1 MNRQIAAFRFCA
13 RRYESGEP
21 VQITVRGSRIASVE
35 PAWPGQAFLD
45 WPWVAPGLFDLQVN
59 GYGGIWFSSPTV
71 TSSEVATA
79 VRQFLPHGVTCIL
92 PTLITNSHAALLQG
106 FRAVAEACRNDP
118 VVDRMVMGCHLEG
131 PWLSSLDGPRGAHPR
146 EHIRTADWGEFSE
159 LQAASEG
166 RIRLVTIAPES
177 PGALDF
183 IGRAVAAGVT
193 ISIGH
198 TAATTAE
205 IAAAVAQGAKLS
217 THLGNGC
224 HLQLPRHPNYVWDQ
238 LGDPRLSA
246 SVITDGHHL
255 PPAVVRAIVASK
267 GWHSTIITCDASGWA
282 GCAPGQYTHSAGR
295 VDVLASG
302 KIVVAGQ
309 EQILAGS
316 SATTEVC
323 VARAAEMGAC
333 TLAQAIDMAC
343 RNPCRLL
350 GFPEYRL
357 MSGDLANLILFRS
370 GMSGDATPGQGLN
383 VVATLL
389 HGQLA
394 YGELA
399 SLPSH

>member
-1 MNRQIAAFRFCA
+1 
-13 RRYESGEP
+13 
-21 VQITVRGSRIASVE
+21 
-35 PAWPGQAFLD
+35 
-45 WPWVAPGLFDLQVN
+45 
-59 GYGGIWFSSPTV
+59 
-71 TSSEVATA
+71 
-79 VRQFLPHGVTCIL
+79 
-92 PTLITNSHAALLQG
+92 
-106 FRAVAEACRNDP
+106 
-118 VVDRMVMGCHLEG
+118 
-131 PWLSSLDGPRGAHPR
+131 
-146 EHIRTADWGEFSE
+146 
-159 LQAASEG
+159 
-166 RIRLVTIAPES
+166 
-177 PGALDF
+177 
-183 IGRAVAAGVT
+183 
-193 ISIGH
+193 
-198 TAATTAE
+198 
-205 IAAAVAQGAKLS
+205 
-217 THLGNGC
+217 
-224 HLQLPRHPNYVWDQ
+224 
-238 LGDPRLSA
+238 
-246 SVITDGHHL
+246 
-255 PPAVVRAIVASK
+255 
-267 GWHSTIITCDASGWA
+267 
-282 GCAPGQYTHSAGR
+282 
-295 VDVLASG
+295 VLASG